1 VNFSIVRDSIT
12 NDPMTGHLLTGGD
25 QNAHPLNLC
34 TLELPWKNNLPGASC
49 IPPGTYPVVLA
60 WSNRFARLMPRLINV
75 PGRDG
80 ILIHSG
86 NTKADTEG
94 CILLGTAM
102 TVGGVSYSR
111 MAFAKFFSWLGVAM
125 RDGSVDVEIKYA

>member
-1 VNFSIVRDSIT
+1 MNFQIVRASIT
-12 NDPMTGHLLTGGD
+12 NDPMRGHLLAGD
-25 QNAHPLNLC
+25 LDLC
-34 TLELPWKNNLPGASC
+34 TLELPWKDNLPGVSC

-60 WSNRFARLMPRLINV
+60 WSNRFARIMPRLIGV

-94 CILLGTAM
+94 CILLGTAQ
-102 TVGGVSYSR
+102 TLTGVSYSR
-111 MAFAKFFSWLGVAM
+111 MAFSKFFSWLSVAM
-125 RDGSVDVEIKYA
+125 RDGNVDVEISYA